1 MRIALCDDVYYEVED
16 IEKYLVAN
24 GEEVDFFD
32 HGDALLEAYEQQHQ
46 RYDAVFLDLEMK
58 SEKEGFQIA
67 DALKSIDDTVLI
79 VFATS
84 HRQYVYESFRC
95 SPVWF
100 LCKPIE
106 KDDLEKAHHHL
117 QFLLSQRRQTFTF
130 RNSHQS
136 VRLRCDEILYFEAQ
150 DHDIIVHKKDG
161 TSQSFRLTM
170 KELEEQLSE
179 NFCRVHASYIV
190 NMQYVT
196 RIVREN
202 ENSRQEVVTLEHS
215 SQPIPVSRKYKSLLN
230 DAFLNFKEKE
240 FIG

>member
-32 HGDALLEAYEQQHQ
+32 HGDALLEAYEHQHQ

-130 RNSHQS
+130 SDSHQS

-170 KELEEQLSE
+170 KELVQQLGE
-179 NFCRVHASYIV
+179 DFCRVHASYIV
-190 NMQYVT
+190 NFQYVT
-196 RIVREN
+196 FIGREN
-202 ENSRQEVVTLEHS
+202 KESRQDIVKLEHC
-215 SQPIPVSRKYKSLLN
+215 SQPIPVSRSYKPSLHE
-230 DAFLNFKEKE
+230 AFLRFKERE
-240 FIG
+240 LRG

>member
-32 HGDALLEAYEQQHQ
+32 HGDALLEAYEHQHQ

-106 KDDLEKAHHHL
+106 KDDLEKSLSPPAISAQPAQTNLHL
-117 QFLLSQRRQTFTF
+117 QKQPPKCAPALRRNPLF
-130 RNSHQS
+130 
-136 VRLRCDEILYFEAQ
+136 
-150 DHDIIVHKKDG
+150 
-161 TSQSFRLTM
+161 
-170 KELEEQLSE
+170 
-179 NFCRVHASYIV
+179 
-190 NMQYVT
+190 
-196 RIVREN
+196 
-202 ENSRQEVVTLEHS
+202 
-215 SQPIPVSRKYKSLLN
+215 
-230 DAFLNFKEKE
+230 
-240 FIG
+240 

>member
-32 HGDALLEAYEQQHQ
+32 HGDALLEAYEHQHQ

-79 VFATS
+79 VFAIS

-106 KDDLEKAHHHL
+106 KDDLEKAYHHL

-130 RNSHQS
+130 SDSHQS
-136 VRLRCDEILYFEAQ
+136 VRLRCDEILYCEAQ
-150 DHDIIVHKKDG
+150 DHDIILHKKDG
-161 TSQSFRLTM
+161 TTHSFRFTM
-170 KELEEQLSE
+170 IELEQQLGKD
-179 NFCRVHASYIV
+179 FCRVHASYLV
-190 NMQYVT
+190 NLQYVT
-196 RIVREN
+196 FIGRESK
-202 ENSRQEVVTLEHS
+202 NSRQDIVKLANC
-215 SQPIPVSRKYKSLLN
+215 SQPIPVSRKYKPLLN